1 MQMQSRSAGAG
12 WAWLKGGFEVFR
24 NNRGALFGATVLL
37 GLFMAIPTVVQLI
50 AKPHGTGMLVWFGA
64 TTLLFGL
71 LYPVLIGGFMRIVD
85 GSRNGRPV
93 SAWTVFEPFRARQ
106 GWPRLVVFGL
116 CMSVMYLVFLAIV
129 MMTVGRGVL
138 HWYMQV
144 LQAQA
149 DAGAIHALPTL
160 PAGFGITFALLT
172 VFFIFYSGAYAI
184 GVCQAALRGAE
195 PLAAFRD
202 GISGAFK
209 NVLPLVVLAVCGV
222 LASIAFA
229 IALVIVAVILVLL
242 ASLIGKAADIVP
254 MVLAYV
260 VMLLLV
266 VPFMMGVNYA
276 IWRDVA
282 AGGEGAGAG
291 LAVPGAEG

>member
-24 NNRGALFGATVLL
+24 NNRGALFGAAVLL
-37 GLFMAIPTVVQLI
+37 LLFMAIPSVAQML
-50 AKPHGTGMLVWFGA
+50 AKPHGTWILVWFGA
-64 TTLLFGL
+64 TSLLFGL

-93 SAWTVFEPFRARQ
+93 SAWTVFEPFRTGQ

-116 CMSVMYLVFLAIV
+116 CMAVMYLVFLAIV
-129 MMTVGRGVL
+129 LMTVGRGVL
-138 HWYMQV
+138 HWYMQF
-144 LQAQA
+144 LQQSA
-149 DAGAIHALPTL
+149 DATAVHALPTV

-209 NVLPLVVLAVCGV
+209 NVLPLVVLALCGIVAFV
-222 LASIAFA
+222 LFGVA
-229 IALVIVAVILVLL
+229 IAIVMTILILL
-242 ASLIGKAADIVP
+242 ASFISKVVAVAAV
-254 MVLAYV
+254 VLVYA
-260 VMLLLV
+260 VMLLLM

-282 AGGEGAGAG
+282 DGDEGAGAG
-291 LAVPGAEG
+291 LPVPGAES